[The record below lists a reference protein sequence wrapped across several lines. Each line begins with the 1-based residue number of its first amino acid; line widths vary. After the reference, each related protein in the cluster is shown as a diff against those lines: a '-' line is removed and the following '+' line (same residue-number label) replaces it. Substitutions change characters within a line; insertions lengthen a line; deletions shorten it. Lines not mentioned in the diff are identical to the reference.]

1 MGALGAIMAL
11 FARERT
17 GAGQQVHTNL
27 LNAGIVISSGE
38 FLKYQDKPPRAFA
51 DKGQHGL
58 NALHRLYETSDGWIY
73 LASDNEQSWPGV
85 CRALGREGLVDD
97 QRFASANARA
107 ENDAALVLELE
118 GAIGEGTSKDWLAA
132 LGESG
137 IPSAPVVEEYEKAF
151 FDDPHALANDMV
163 VELQHPIIGSYKLCR
178 NLIKL
183 GDTAYIDSRPT
194 PVLGQHN
201 REVMEKLGYSQAE
214 IDELYEKG
222 VAITEEA

>member
-1 MGALGAIMAL
+1 
-11 FARERT
+11 
-17 GAGQQVHTNL
+17 
-27 LNAGIVISSGE
+27 
-38 FLKYQDKPPRAFA
+38 
-51 DKGQHGL
+51 
-58 NALHRLYETSDGWIY
+58 
-73 LASDNEQSWPGV
+73 
-85 CRALGREGLVDD
+85 LVDD

-118 GAIGEGTSKDWLAA
+118 GAIGGGTSKEWLAA
-132 LGESG
+132 LEESG

-183 GDTAYIDSRPT
+183 GDTAHIDSRPT

-201 REVMEKLGYSQAE
+201 GEVMEKLGYSQAE

-222 VAITEEA
+222 VAISEEA